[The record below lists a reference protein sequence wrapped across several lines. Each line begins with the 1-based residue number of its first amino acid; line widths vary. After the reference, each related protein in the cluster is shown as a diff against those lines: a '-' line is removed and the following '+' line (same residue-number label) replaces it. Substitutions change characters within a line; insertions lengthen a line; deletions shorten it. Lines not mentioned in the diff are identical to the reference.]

1 MENTI
6 PANTT
11 KLPLK
16 IGTCATLNTTQKLFD
31 AAMQQTPA
39 VKSYPTQ
46 TISTWNVEPAL
57 SQITSELK
65 YFDIT
70 GPDIYIIV
78 INDEKMIQT
87 TPRQW
92 LEKRR
97 KWRKQEYRHAYME
110 AAIEQGVAWQ
120 IKINREKRNLS
131 QGELAN
137 MIGSRQSAISRVEDA
152 SYGRHRLETL
162 TKIANAFD
170 CALQVRFIPYSK
182 LARDSDDL
190 SPEALYAKSY
200 TEEIAQ

>member
-1 MENTI
+1 MTQMIGN
-6 PANTT
+6 
-11 KLPLK
+11 LK
-16 IGTCATLNTTQKLFD
+16 HFD
-31 AAMQQTPA
+31 TAGQN
-39 VKSYPTQ
+39 
-46 TISTWNVEPAL
+46 I
-57 SQITSELK
+57 
-65 YFDIT
+65 F
-70 GPDIYIIV
+70 IV
-78 INDEKMIQT
+78 LINNEKMLKT
-87 TPRQW
+87 TPLQW
-92 LEKRR
+92 LKKRR
-97 KWRKQEYRHAYME
+97 KWRNQEYRHSYME

-137 MIGSRQSAISRVEDA
+137 MIGSQQSAISRVEDT

-190 SPEALYAKSY
+190 SPKALYAESY